1 MFPPQKYRNWLI
13 RAMHS
18 VMSDLD
24 QMLLECTTE
33 LANKRGLVRSANGQ
47 KK

>member
-1 MFPPQKYRNWLI
+1 MFGPQKCRNWLI
-13 RAMHS
+13 RARPS

-33 LANKRGLVRSANGQ
+33 LANKRGLVRSVNGQ